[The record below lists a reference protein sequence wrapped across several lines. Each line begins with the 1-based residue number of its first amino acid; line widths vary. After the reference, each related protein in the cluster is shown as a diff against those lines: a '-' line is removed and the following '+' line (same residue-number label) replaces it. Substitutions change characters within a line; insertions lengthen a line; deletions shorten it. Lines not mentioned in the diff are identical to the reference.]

1 MVSHYGECAVMKK
14 KVTLTNFELANAA
27 EALAILGRRDF
38 AIIPAFRLAQ
48 NKKALQEPAKDYQEF
63 REKVLREH
71 AKIGEDGE
79 IVTDNYQV
87 VFKAPEEEA
96 AAKAKIDDLN
106 AITVTIDYAAI
117 PLDTCKDI
125 AAQPNILEPL
135 LWMFD
140 EPTETAA

>member
-1 MVSHYGECAVMKK
+1 MKK
-14 KVTLTNFELANAA
+14 KATLTNFEVANAA
-27 EALAILGRRDF
+27 EALAILGRLNF
-38 AIIPAFRLAQ
+38 AIIPAFKLAQ

-87 VFKAPEEEA
+87 VFSTPEDEA
-96 AAKAKIDDLN
+96 DAKAKIDQLN
-106 AITVTIDYAAI
+106 AITLTIDYAPI